1 MAANKSQWRTTIII
15 SSSLQNHETCRM
27 LSTQQHRVRFSDCIE
42 AGSFI
47 YPLSGT
53 AFLLV
58 EPQDLGASEQ
68 PRLIEHIKKFVQ
80 VHRNCFLLLYA
91 PFNGEKELQTLA
103 LIQSRFFGS
112 NLKILPV
119 RNVAELVKGMLTVA
133 KATSKPHVDGI
144 RQRMSLVRAHIIEN
158 SGVLEMLR
166 GIF

>member
-103 LIQSRFFGS
+103 LIQSSWTCLEHFSREASMETSLPDAQTTSTGS
-112 NLKILPV
+112 
-119 RNVAELVKGMLTVA
+119 
-133 KATSKPHVDGI
+133 S
-144 RQRMSLVRAHIIEN
+144 
-158 SGVLEMLR
+158 
-166 GIF
+166 